1 MNIPSAEPG
10 WASARR
16 VITLQAVVVLAGAVL
31 TAMLHPEAIRAVL
44 YGGMVALLGSLTLFW
59 RLRATQQ
66 RAGLDAHR
74 NLRMAQQ
81 TSAARFVLTVVLLA
95 LPLTQRAHWPYAW
108 VVAGFVA
115 GQITGLVGL
124 ALEQIRKNGT

>member
-1 MNIPSAEPG
+1 MNMPSAEPG
-10 WASARR
+10 WDGARR
-16 VITLQAVVVLAGAVL
+16 VITLQAVVVSAGAVL
-31 TAMLHPEAIRAVL
+31 AAVLHPEAIRAVL
-44 YGGMVALLGSLTLFW
+44 YGGLVAVLGSLTLFW

-95 LPLTQRAHWPYAW
+95 LPLTHRAHWPYAW
-108 VVAGFVA
+108 VVTGFVA
-115 GQITGLVGL
+115 GQITGLIGL
-124 ALEQIRKNGT
+124 ALGQIRKNGT